1 MKLLLIFNPHAAHGR
16 AGKLIEPVRKRFAER
31 GVETELMVTG
41 YPGHAAEIVRD
52 ADFTR
57 VDGLAAAGGDGTL
70 FETVNGYFQN
80 RSGRR
85 IPMGII
91 PVGTGNAFARDLD
104 LKTMGWEKA
113 VDVIAAGK
121 TRPLDAGLY
130 RCGDSE
136 TRWLNII
143 GLGFVADVVQT
154 ASRLKWIGNLSYTL
168 GVFHRMAA
176 LKTFRMTLTADGK
189 TLERESLFV
198 EVSNT
203 RYTSNFL
210 MAPAARLD
218 DGLLDVTILGPMT
231 RRRLIAAFPK
241 IFTGEHVHLPEVE
254 SFTASHIQ
262 IETDPPKALT
272 PDGELTGSTPVTIE
286 CLPKA
291 VEAFVP

>member
-1 MKLLLIFNPHAAHGR
+1 MKLLLVFNPHAGHGR
-16 AGKLIEPVRKRFAER
+16 AGKVIEPVRRRFSER

-41 YPGHAAEIVRD
+41 YPGHAAEIVSA

-57 VDGLAAAGGDGTL
+57 YDGLAAAGGDGTL
-70 FETVNGYFQN
+70 FETVNGFFRN
-80 RSGRR
+80 GSGRR
-85 IPMGII
+85 IPLGVI
-91 PVGTGNAFARDLD
+91 PVGTGNAFARDLE

-121 TRPLDAGLY
+121 TKPLDAGLY
-130 RCGDSE
+130 RCGENE
-136 TRWLNII
+136 TRWLNIV

-168 GVFHRMAA
+168 GVFYRMAA

-189 TLERESLFV
+189 TMERESLFV

-203 RYTSNFL
+203 RYTSNFF

-231 RRRLIAAFPK
+231 RRQLMAAFPK
-241 IFTGEHVHLPEVE
+241 IFTGEHVRLPQVE
-254 SFTASHIQ
+254 SFTASKIR
-262 IETDPPKALT
+262 IETDAPKVLT

-286 CLPKA
+286 CLPGA
-291 VEAFVP
+291 VEVFVP

>member
-1 MKLLLIFNPHAAHGR
+1 MKLLLIFNPHAGHGR

-31 GVETELMVTG
+31 GVETECMVTG

-57 VDGLAAAGGDGTL
+57 IDGLAAAGGDGTL
-70 FETVNGYFQN
+70 FETVNGYFEN

-85 IPMGII
+85 IPMGVI

-121 TRPLDAGLY
+121 TKPLDAGLY
-130 RCGDSE
+130 RCGDRE
-136 TRWLNII
+136 TRWLNIV

-168 GVFHRMAA
+168 GVFHRMVA

-203 RYTSNFL
+203 RYTSNFF

-231 RRRLIAAFPK
+231 RRQLIAAFPK
-241 IFTGEHVHLPEVE
+241 IFTGEHVRLPQVE
-254 SFTASHIQ
+254 SFTASRIR
-262 IETDPPKALT
+262 IETDSPKVLT

-291 VEAFVP
+291 VEVFVP